1 MEISFCG
8 VRRRG
13 PIGKSYDENYCI
25 NCKNAI
31 DTKIHEM
38 LLEKDM
44 RENDGLTGLPWN
56 CHAGRD
62 RRIDSQS
69 HFRQVG

>member
-1 MEISFCG
+1 
-8 VRRRG
+8 
-13 PIGKSYDENYCI
+13 
-25 NCKNAI
+25 
-31 DTKIHEM
+31 M

-56 CHAGRD
+56 GHAASD